1 MPVFLT
7 PIVNLPRRIKEG
19 DDVAGLIK
27 ERVEL
32 QPVDVV
38 VIASTL
44 ISKAEGRRV
53 RLSEVQPSFRAIKLA
68 EQVEK
73 DPRMVELV
81 LRESQFVSRSKPGV
95 LITKHRL
102 GFVSANAAIDQ
113 SNAGGDVLLLP
124 KDPDGSALRIAN
136 VLGCAVVI
144 SDSFGR
150 PFRRGTTGA
159 AIGVAGMDALVDLRG
174 RRDLDGRPLETTKVA
189 RADQL
194 AASAELCMGQ
204 ADEGIGA
211 VLISGLE
218 IPFGHGSA
226 QDLVRQVE
234 DDLYA

>member
-7 PIVNLPRRIKEG
+7 PIVDLPRRIKEG
-19 DDVAGLIK
+19 DDLGAMIAARVDIRAG
-27 ERVEL
+27 
-32 QPVDVV
+32 DAV

-44 ISKAEGRRV
+44 VSKAEGRRV
-53 RLSEVQPSFRAIKLA
+53 RLQDVTPSFRAIQLA
-68 EQVEK
+68 EQVHK

-81 LRESQFVSRSKPGV
+81 LQESQGVSRSKPGL

-102 GFVSANAAIDQ
+102 GFVSANAAIDK

-124 KDPDGSALRIAN
+124 MDPDASARRFAAI
-136 VLGCAVVI
+136 LGCAVVI

-159 AIGVAGMDALVDLRG
+159 AIGVAGMEALLDLRG
-174 RRDLDGRPLETTKVA
+174 QRDLDGRPLESTRVA

-194 AASAELCMGQ
+194 AAAAELCMGQ

-218 IPFGHGSA
+218 IPFGQGSA
-226 QDLVRQVE
+226 HDLVRAPEE
-234 DDLYA
+234 DVYA